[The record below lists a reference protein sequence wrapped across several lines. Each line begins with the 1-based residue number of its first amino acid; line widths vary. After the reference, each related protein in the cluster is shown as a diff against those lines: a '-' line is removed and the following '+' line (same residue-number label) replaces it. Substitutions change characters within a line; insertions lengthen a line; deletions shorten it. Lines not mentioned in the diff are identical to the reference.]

1 MTAPAQALAVF
12 VADTRTGRVLNTSLP
27 YVSVP
32 SAGYR
37 INSEG
42 PLSFSVPMSADFN
55 RTQIADYLYPWKY
68 SFGVRFGAFILQYG
82 PLTVNPEYDPQSE
95 TWSFDCAGIWALFN
109 KKRLLLTARDYPAMS
124 RFDVF
129 RGLLENDLTQI
140 NGDLPIDVPLADGV
154 AGPGASYPAGKF
166 SPIGEL
172 LRDQTDA
179 GDVSLEAEFRPY
191 FPDQTTMSYVRY
203 RLDLAPYLGRQS
215 FTHRWTSQGSLVM
228 AAPIGGGERIADVYV
243 VPGQSDGTT
252 VLSGQYDV
260 SASLSD
266 GLQNQGWPLLMDL
279 DTTHTS
285 SDSVDDLNSYA
296 LGNYNAFHRGARVV
310 KARVRLDP
318 REGTGPRVVDWNL
331 GDYGAFSVV
340 GYLGL
345 PDGTY
350 VCRIIGATLVTLEEA
365 DLELVLVSELVDA
378 AAPAGAPPGV
388 PRRSQTATDEISKL
402 RAETSELRQTFYGVV
417 RV

>member
-1 MTAPAQALAVF
+1 MTAPTPPLAVF
-12 VADTRTGRVLNTSLP
+12 VAETRTGRVLNTSIP

-55 RTQIADYLYPWKY
+55 KTQITDYLYPWKY
-68 SFGVRFGAFILQYG
+68 SFGVRLGSFIVQYG
-82 PLTVNPEYDPQSE
+82 PLTVNPEYDPSSE

-109 KKRLLLTARDYPAMS
+109 KKRLLLTEREYPAMS

-129 RGLLENDLTQI
+129 RGLLEHDLAQT
-140 NGDLPIDVPLADGV
+140 NGDLPIDLPLGNGL
-154 AGPGASYPAGKF
+154 AGPGASYPEGKF

-172 LRDQTDA
+172 IRDQTDA

-191 FPDQTTMSYVRY
+191 FPDETTMRYVRY

-215 FTHRWTSQGSLVM
+215 FTHRWTSSGSLVV
-228 AAPIGGGERIADVYV
+228 ATPIGGGERIADVYV
-243 VPGQSDGTT
+243 VPGQSNGDT
-252 VLSGQYDV
+252 VLSGRYDV
-260 SASLSD
+260 SASPVD

-285 SDSVDDLNSYA
+285 SASEDDLDSFA

-310 KARVRLDP
+310 KARVRLNP
-318 REGTGPRVVDWNL
+318 RDGTGPRMVDWNL

-350 VCRIIGATLVTLEEA
+350 ICRIIGASLATLEDV
-365 DLELVLVSELVDA
+365 DLELVLVSELLDEII
-378 AAPAGAPPGV
+378 PAGPPPGV
-388 PRRSQTATDEISKL
+388 PRRSQTATDEISRL
-402 RAETSELRQTFYGVV
+402 RVETSELRQTFYGVL